1 LDELKHQLAQE
12 FNYIDEANALEIAGE
27 VLSQSKFKGRVVVPK
42 PVMSLCME
50 NVLIMEMLHGKTLS
64 DHLLNELTLALD
76 GNAILAKEII
86 RMKREDLL
94 MGPIR
99 ERENKL
105 KNETSTGSKVSKRM
119 LGDNIVND
127 IKLIIE
133 KQEDN
138 TGNLKSMKAL
148 NSLNYQIR
156 LVYKLWL
163 LNRQLSKTLDL
174 LMEVTGYQIFSPGS
188 IFNSDPHPG
197 NIYILDDGRLGLID
211 WGNSKILTCEERVEL
226 AEVVVALGMAEDN
239 PAFDNVNMQTVRN
252 SVPPPITQNVQ
263 SIADIANAMRRYGF
277 TTLKNDDNILSHY
290 AALWFDT
297 HEHHR
302 KIGIPDPQE
311 FTQILTGIDP
321 IQCTPGSAVAVGK
334 ASVLYRGLGSLLQK
348 DVRTS
353 KTWYKYAKNVLLE
366 REKE

>member
-1 LDELKHQLAQE
+1 
-12 FNYIDEANALEIAGE
+12 
-27 VLSQSKFKGRVVVPK
+27 
-42 PVMSLCME
+42 
-50 NVLIMEMLHGKTLS
+50 
-64 DHLLNELTLALD
+64 
-76 GNAILAKEII
+76 
-86 RMKREDLL
+86 

-105 KNETSTGSKVSKRM
+105 KSETSTSSKVSKTM

-133 KQEDN
+133 KQEGSIEN
-138 TGNLKSMKAL
+138 FKSMKAL

-156 LVYKLWL
+156 LIYKLWS

-174 LMEVTGYQIFSPGS
+174 LMEVTGYQIFSSGS
-188 IFNSDPHPG
+188 IFNSDVSTEKSLYVCIRICFPSFINIPSFSQIQPHPG

-211 WGNSKILTCEERVEL
+211 WGNSKILTCEERVKL

-239 PAFDNVNMQTVRN
+239 PDIDNVNMQTVRT
-252 SVPPPITQNVQ
+252 SAPPPITKNLQ